1 MATENNLGS
10 GAFGSPEEGRAA
22 SAVGNA
28 TVNSRLNVDLTM
40 IKGLNS
46 ELKDL
51 STNAKAVQAD
61 FKKLVNTAKDITK
74 EFNNAAKAMGG
85 VSGKK
90 SSSTTYVPTMPS
102 AATKAPG
109 GDSEAAEILKV
120 ILGSGGGGAGKGGGI
135 SGGLFAKMGGA
146 KGVGNYIGKAAETGI
161 NLIDSRIESNQP
173 YALAADRLSVQLQ
186 QMHGVTQNAIA
197 NSMRK
202 PLTNYKIGA
211 DGINSLLSLQART
224 GLNAGKMGS
233 SVEALRAVG
242 GYQQTG
248 SQIVNQIESMA
259 DPDVVNRMF
268 MMTGTSIYGIG
279 GAQKSPMQV
288 TQDLTN
294 KFGLN
299 NKRMIE
305 ASQQKG
311 SAVRQR
317 MAQAGIGEEMQSQ
330 ILQYAMGNQ
339 TYKEKG
345 GEGMYD
351 PSREKDR
358 RITGIADNYATQSEE
373 TERIK
378 TNRDENMYRRQAD
391 NYADLEKNTQRLTE
405 AFGKLED
412 KLSGIIGARAGNP
425 IFGKGGIGSKL
436 LGAGMMA
443 GGLALSMAPIPGIG
457 QVAGLGLMGAGAGIF
472 SGDPKV
478 TGPTGA
484 TPGAI
489 AKTKPTSKKSGSSM
503 LGELK
508 PVLRQ
513 PLEKLLQDRPGIS
526 IGQAYRSPQAQKKM
540 FLERHT
546 KTDQETDTYYDGSYW
561 KLKPGYPMAA
571 PPGLSY
577 HEIGLAADLVFASSA
592 DEAWLKLNAS
602 TYNLD
607 EFSRHGEPW
616 HVQAKGYPASRR
628 QYEAQGATYGTDNNP
643 ATRYKTDTQGSIQES
658 GPYGQQ
664 TSGGAKA
671 QLSQQLSMASSMAA
685 FSKRRNAR
693 TDGSED
699 RITSGRRAGSG
710 NTSGTGVGAP
720 GKGGAGTVSAA
731 GINGGAGSPSAAPGV
746 LAERYGS
753 NMMYRITDN
762 YASGNST
769 GWRGYWA
776 PDHPTDGD
784 LMAIA
789 MAETGGGRAEPEWT
803 RNITNSH
810 GNLMGG
816 FVMNQY
822 NWDRGGGKKFA
833 MRPDLATPE
842 QQMIVAKKLLNPI
855 NNRPEGANKDLGWLQ
870 DGFETIVNG
879 SVAWE
884 STGGVKTPGILNAQ
898 PPVKSD
904 DPTKPPKR
912 TWGYEGGDPSNTTRA
927 SSVGSPSLTSP
938 IGTMSRVSTNNVFT
952 VAPVFNIT
960 STGSTDIDMQNLA
973 KEISRVLDNEVRL
986 AAMRSE

>member
-90 SSSTTYVPTMPS
+90 TSSTTYVPTMPN

-146 KGVGNYIGKAAETGI
+146 KGVGNFIGKAAETGI

-436 LGAGMMA
+436 LGAGMMGVGAIGVGALGWTGA
-443 GGLALSMAPIPGIG
+443 GAI
-457 QVAGLGLMGAGAGIF
+457 AGLGLMGAGAGIY

-489 AKTKPTSKKSGSSM
+489 AKTHPTNQKPSVAK

-513 PLEKLLQDRPGIS
+513 PLEKLLKDRPGIS
-526 IGQAYRSPQAQKKM
+526 IGQAYRSPQQQRKM
-540 FLERHT
+540 FLERHS
-546 KTDQETDTYYDGSYW
+546 KTDQETDTFFEGSYW
-561 KLKPGYPMAA
+561 KLNPGYPMAA

-643 ATRYKTDTQGSIQES
+643 TTRHKPETKGSIQES
-658 GPYGQQ
+658 GPNGQQ
-664 TSGGAKA
+664 DGGGAKA
-671 QLSQQLSMASSMAA
+671 QLVQQLSMSSSMAA
-685 FSKRRNAR
+685 FAKRSNAK

-699 RITSGRRAGSG
+699 RITSGKGFGNITGGG

-720 GKGGAGTVSAA
+720 GKSGTGVGAPGGKQSDLANV
-731 GINGGAGSPSAAPGV
+731 SPSV
-746 LAERYGS
+746 LAEKYGS
-753 NMMYRITDN
+753 KMMYRITDR
-762 YASGNST
+762 YGEKSAT
-769 GWRGYWA
+769 GWTGYWA
-776 PDHPTDGD
+776 PDRPTDKD
-784 LMAIA
+784 LMALA
-789 MAETGGGRAEPEWT
+789 EAETGKPPDWT
-803 RNITNSH
+803 ANVTNSD

-816 FVMNQY
+816 FVMNQD
-822 NWDRGGGKKFA
+822 NWNIGGGKKFA

-842 QQMIVAKKLLNPI
+842 QQMIVAKKLLTPI
-855 NNRPEGANKDLGWLQ
+855 KGSPSLGWRH
-870 DGFETIVNG
+870 DGFETIVSG
-879 SVAWE
+879 SVAWDS
-884 STGGVKTPGILNAQ
+884 STPSGKPTPAVLGVPAPGPGGRNHGV
-898 PPVKSD
+898 
-904 DPTKPPKR
+904 
-912 TWGYEGGDPSNTTRA
+912 YGDPSNTTRA
-927 SSVGSPSLTSP
+927 SSVGRPSLTSP
-938 IGTMSRVSTNNVFT
+938 IGNVSRVSTNNVFT

-960 STGSTDIDMQNLA
+960 STGSTAIDMQNLA
-973 KEISRVLDNEVRL
+973 KEISSMLDNEVRL